1 MPVDGTIQLAY
12 QDTAWFND
20 PLNAEII
27 LKEGQH
33 VYLSDGADE
42 FLSAYV
48 VGDGIT
54 ELQNLPWKGLIIG
67 VQSVTGSNVDNTDP
81 VNPVVNPLGLI
92 KIIDLNGE
100 LFTDLATA
108 KSYIRTFIDHS
119 TYPITQESYQDGVYY
134 FTTPINT
141 EAMLLGGFMQNS
153 SASFV
158 DELGLICHFNQAAFF
173 INIGNH
179 IFGADMIFE
188 GQSFYGTTGNTVF
201 KKDVYFFI
209 YPSFP
214 HFENATGTYFFNNN
228 LTLDASEQFAL
239 NSNAKFIFSQNIG
252 PTEGANYVGFFSGS
266 TSTIFASA
274 SKYSSNAGGIQGDL
288 QTAISN
294 GCNVQFDG
302 INLATVNDLTR
313 NNLGL
318 YEMFITTGDQTTTS
332 NIASNITGLVSQTL
346 QANTRYYFEGIIMIG
361 CNNTGGVKIQATLPA
376 LSSIAINLEGASS
389 SATGRTFSRLIAS
402 GALSS
407 GNFCSVNSS
416 YYYIKVAGEVS
427 IGATPGT
434 VQFGFASGTNLQTST
449 IHQLGTCIN
458 YKKLN

>member
-1 MPVDGTIQLAY
+1 MSGTNQ
-12 QDTAWFND
+12 
-20 PLNAEII
+20 EI
-27 LKEGQH
+27 EG
-33 VYLSDGADE
+33 S
-42 FLSAYV
+42 
-48 VGDGIT
+48 T
-54 ELQNLPWKGLIIG
+54 T
-67 VQSVTGSNVDNTDP
+67 VQSVTGSQVDNTDP
-81 VNPVVNPLGLI
+81 NNPIVNPLGLI
-92 KIIDLNGE
+92 KIVDLRGE
-100 LFTDLATA
+100 LFTDLTTA
-108 KSYIRTFIDHS
+108 KAYIRTFIDHS

-214 HFENATGTYFFNNN
+214 HFENATGTYFFNKN
-228 LTLDASEQFAL
+228 LTLDTSEQFAL

-274 SKYSSNAGGIQGDL
+274 SKYTSNAGGIEGDL
-288 QTAISN
+288 QTAIAN

-302 INLATVNDLTR
+302 INLEQTANKQNSLTVDGTGVKYPTVDAVNTKGSIQNYYSGKRVTIPFAGTSSAINGWNGAIIYIPIPITSSVAFTDISQEVTALTVGSNIR
-313 NNLGL
+313 LALYTSVNGL
-318 YEMFITTGDQTTTS
+318 PSALLEDSGNISTSTTGIKNYVLSAPHSFTAVDKQVFVAIQSS
-332 NIASNITGLVSQTL
+332 NSAVGLRYALNTVCFNYFDGSGQSGTLFYQVQVFGAFPATATPSVYTNANSPLVSL
-346 QANTRYYFEGIIMIG
+346 
-361 CNNTGGVKIQATLPA
+361 L
-376 LSSIAINLEGASS
+376 
-389 SATGRTFSRLIAS
+389 
-402 GALSS
+402 
-407 GNFCSVNSS
+407 
-416 YYYIKVAGEVS
+416 
-427 IGATPGT
+427 
-434 VQFGFASGTNLQTST
+434 VQ
-449 IHQLGTCIN
+449 
-458 YKKLN
+458 